1 MADKLV
7 AMTKNGETIHVH
19 PLAVEDHKSLGWKV
33 VEAQPVDEKVVPVP
47 ADEGET
53 APRKAT
59 RRGRTAA
66 KADAV
71 DPAAGADS
79 DEGEEPEEE
88 ADAAE

>member
-33 VEAQPVDEKVVPVP
+33 VEDQPVDEKVIHVP
-47 ADEGET
+47 AAEGGT
-53 APRKAT
+53 TPRKAT
-59 RRGRTAA
+59 RHGRTAA

-71 DPAAGADS
+71 EPAVGTAL
-79 DEGEEPEEE
+79 DEGEEPDEE
-88 ADAAE
+88 ADAVG